1 MSDPGAV
8 GRLGS
13 VSASGDPVP
22 GRPARGWTIAEA
34 WRGYATALRL
44 GWAIEANWTD
54 PLLFFT
60 YSVAKPIAAALILV
74 VMLDIVSGGGAP
86 GYRAYLVTGTALWAF
101 VQGGFSGLAM
111 SVLEDRERYRML
123 KYLYVSPTAFA
134 VSLLGRGTARIAI
147 GGMGAVITLA
157 FGVIA
162 LGIRFDPAQIDWPL
176 LAVSMIVGLGAIV
189 AFGLALAAVVLQTRQ
204 ESWSYPE
211 ATAGAMFLLVGA
223 IFPLAV
229 LPGPVQVAGLA
240 IPLTWWMEGVR
251 RALFPDGVSGVG
263 GPGSLWAM
271 LTGSGAPDRL
281 AILALLLVTTAAGTL
296 AAAGAFAA
304 SERRAKDRGLID
316 QTTGS

>member
-1 MSDPGAV
+1 MSEAAQDLRRLPTADPTSLR
-8 GRLGS
+8 GRLAQ
-13 VSASGDPVP
+13 V
-22 GRPARGWTIAEA
+22 
-34 WRGYATALRL
+34 WRGYATAVRL

-74 VMLDIVSGGGAP
+74 VMLEIISGGGAP
-86 GYRAYLVTGTALWAF
+86 EYRGYLVTGTALWSF

-134 VSLLGRGTARIAI
+134 LSLLGRGTARVAI

-157 FGVIA
+157 FGVLA
-162 LGIRFDPAQIDWPL
+162 LGIRFDPLRIDLPL
-176 LAVSMIVGLGAIV
+176 LVISMALGLVAIV
-189 AFGLALAAVVLQTRQ
+189 ALGLALAAVVLQTRQ

-211 ATAGAMFLLVGA
+211 AVAGSMFLLVGA
-223 IFPLAV
+223 VFPLGV
-229 LPGPVQVAGLA
+229 LPGPIQALGLA
-240 IPLTWWMEGVR
+240 LPLTWWMEGVR
-251 RALFPDGVSGVG
+251 QALFPDGVTGIG
-263 GPGSLWAM
+263 GEGSLYSRWLGQA
-271 LTGSGAPDRL
+271 APDG
-281 AILALLLVTTAAGTL
+281 ASIVIALLLTSVLGTL
-296 AAAGAFAA
+296 AAAAAFAV